1 MNDKH
6 TFRNDSSTSSSY
18 IFRPKARIM
27 VLLGDQLIKN
37 HTLALFELVKN
48 SYDADANKINLQLND
63 IDTTNGS
70 IEVEDDGNGMDL
82 ETIVNVWLEPAN
94 SHKADA
100 RNRGIRTQKGRLP
113 VGEKGVGRFAVH
125 RLGRSILMITRSQ
138 GCKEV
143 VVSIDWDEFL
153 RNEYLDQAEIDIVER
168 DPIVFTGEKTGTKIT
183 ISNLRQEWKRG
194 DIRRLYRSITSMTP
208 PQLTNNTPDSIPT
221 EHQPEDEFKVNFELC
236 PEKGWLSDLFSPELA
251 ISQALFRFDFKLN
264 DDGLSYEYHFTPFNA
279 MKSDY
284 PGLISNRS
292 EIVNKLTAFEFFK
305 KSPPEDGISMKD
317 RKKRSQKPL
326 MGPGTQDQPGLNI
339 GPLEG
344 TIFGFDFDKEIYE
357 RYQHDENKGLI
368 DYLRQ
373 QGGIRVYRDGLRV
386 YNYGEPGDD
395 WLHLDHR
402 RIQGPTR
409 KLGSRQLLGTLHL
422 NLEDSPALMEK
433 TNREG
438 FVENEAYTEL
448 VYAMLCILAQFEAE
462 RNKDKRHLK
471 AVLELPVGNTVKTEK
486 PRKKTIEE
494 LLATLKTTV
503 LEKEE
508 YKPLHPMVKQV
519 TIAYKETRDV
529 LMSAAGAGLGLVTV
543 FHELER
549 GVRNLHQAIEEET
562 SLVQIKEMSTEL
574 VSLLRGAMYMVNT
587 KQMEVLSASKLV
599 EYVLLTQERRF
610 KRHGIQLLNGFE
622 NSKSLDFYIKGI
634 RRMLTTALVNL
645 LDNSIYWV
653 DSDDISPKY
662 IWIGPSHELEG
673 PAIVV
678 ADSGPGMIDDS
689 IDLVQPFFSRKT
701 DGMGIGLYY
710 SDMAMKS
717 HNGRLAFPHQGAIEC
732 PAVTSG
738 ACIAM
743 VFSL

>member
-1 MNDKH
+1 
-6 TFRNDSSTSSSY
+6 
-18 IFRPKARIM
+18 
-27 VLLGDQLIKN
+27 
-37 HTLALFELVKN
+37 
-48 SYDADANKINLQLND
+48 
-63 IDTTNGS
+63 
-70 IEVEDDGNGMDL
+70 
-82 ETIVNVWLEPAN
+82 
-94 SHKADA
+94 
-100 RNRGIRTQKGRLP
+100 
-113 VGEKGVGRFAVH
+113 
-125 RLGRSILMITRSQ
+125 MITRSQ

-143 VVSIDWDEFL
+143 VVNIDWDEFL
-153 RNEYLDQAEIDIVER
+153 RNEYLDQAEINVIER
-168 DPIVFTGEKTGTKIT
+168 EPIYFTGENTGTKIT

-194 DIRRLYRSITSMTP
+194 DIRRLYRSVTSMTP
-208 PQLTNNTPDSIPT
+208 PQLTVNMPDNGPPESQT
-221 EHQPEDEFKVNFELC
+221 EYEFKVNFELH
-236 PEKGWLSDLFSPELA
+236 PDKGWLSDLFSPELA
-251 ISQALFRFDFKLN
+251 ISQSLFRFDFKLN
-264 DDGLSYEYHFTPFNA
+264 DEGLSYEYHFTPFNA

-284 PGLISNRS
+284 PGLITNRN
-292 EIVNKLTAFEFFK
+292 ETVDKLTAFEFFK
-305 KSPPEDGISMKD
+305 KCPPEDGISMKD
-317 RKKRSQKPL
+317 RKKRPQKPL
-326 MGPGTQDQPGLNI
+326 MGSGTPEQPGLSI

-373 QGGIRVYRDGLRV
+373 QGGIRVYRDNLRV

-409 KLGSRQLLGTLHL
+409 KLGSRQLLGALHL
-422 NLEDSPALMEK
+422 DLEASPALMEK

-448 VYAMLCILAQFEAE
+448 VYAMLCILSQFEAE

-471 AVLELPVGNTVKTEK
+471 TVLELPVGGPIRDEK
-486 PRKKTIEE
+486 PRKKTVEE
-494 LLATLKTTV
+494 LLVNLKTTV

-508 YKPLHPMVKQV
+508 YKQLQPMVQQV
-519 TIAYKETRDV
+519 TKAYKETRDV

-562 SLVQIKEMSTEL
+562 SLTLIKEMSSEL

-587 KQMEVLSASKLV
+587 KQMEVISASKLV
-599 EYVLLTQERRF
+599 EYVILTQKRRF
-610 KRHGIQLLNGFE
+610 NRHGIQFLNGFE
-622 NSKSLDFYIKGI
+622 NAKNLDFDIKGI

-653 DSDDISPKY
+653 DSDDVEKKY

-678 ADSGPGMIDDS
+678 ADSGPGLIDDS
-689 IDLVQPFFSRKT
+689 IDLVQPFFSRKS

-717 HNGRLAFPHQGAIEC
+717 HNGRLAFPQDGVIEC
-732 PAVTSG
+732 PAITSG

-743 VFSL
+743 VFNF